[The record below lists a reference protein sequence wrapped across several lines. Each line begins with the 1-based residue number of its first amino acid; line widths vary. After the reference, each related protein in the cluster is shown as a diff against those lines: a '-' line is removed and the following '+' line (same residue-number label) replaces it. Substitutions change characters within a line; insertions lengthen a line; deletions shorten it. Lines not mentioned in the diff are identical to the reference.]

1 MKYSLLIIAIILGAC
16 AQTQQAKNL
25 DAKAFKELI
34 AQTPN
39 AIIVD
44 VRTDGEVAQGVIENA
59 ILIDFNGQNFEL
71 NLDQLDKNKPTFL
84 YCASGGRSGSASK
97 IMVEKGFKQVYNLN
111 GGINAWRAE
120 GYPTTNLK
128 P

>member
-1 MKYSLLIIAIILGAC
+1 MKYSLLIIALIMGAC
-16 AQTQQAKNL
+16 SQSQQAKDL
-25 DAKAFKELI
+25 DAKAFKELVT
-34 AQTPN
+34 QTPN
-39 AIIVD
+39 AIVVD

-59 ILIDFNGQNFEL
+59 IQIDFNGQNFEL
-71 NLDQLDKNKPTFL
+71 NLDKLDKNKPTFL

>member
-16 AQTQQAKNL
+16 AQTQQAKDL

-39 AIIVD
+39 AIVID
-44 VRTDGEVAQGVIENA
+44 VRTDGEVEQGVIENA
-59 ILIDFNGQNFEL
+59 IQIDFNGQNFEL
-71 NLDQLDKNKPTFL
+71 NLDKLDKNKPTFL
-84 YCASGGRSGSASK
+84 YCASGGRSGSVSK

-111 GGINAWRAE
+111 GGINAWHAE

>member
-16 AQTQQAKNL
+16 AQTQQAKDL

-59 ILIDFNGQNFEL
+59 IQIDFNGQNFEL

-111 GGINAWRAE
+111 VSV
-120 GYPTTNLK
+120 
-128 P
+128 

>member
-1 MKYSLLIIAIILGAC
+1 MKYSLLIIALIMGAC
-16 AQTQQAKNL
+16 SQNQQAKDL
-25 DAKAFKELI
+25 DAKAFKELV

-44 VRTDGEVAQGVIENA
+44 VRTDGEVAHGVIENA
-59 ILIDFNGQNFEL
+59 IQIDFNEPNFAP
-71 NLDQLDKNKPTFL
+71 NLDKLDKNKPAFV

-111 GGINAWRAE
+111 GGINAWYAE
-120 GYPTTNLK
+120 GYPTTSLK
-128 P
+128 Q

>member
-16 AQTQQAKNL
+16 AQTQQAKDL

-59 ILIDFNGQNFEL
+59 IQIDFNGQNFEL